1 MHGIVSGWLK
11 LTIPHSSVFSSAMV
25 KSVCFGTACLSELP
39 CVPMQRRCSSKMLLH
54 GAFCSLAWQIA
65 CTNPITYWRWVVFN
79 ADDASGCGGFW
90 GEKPWYREMPPTCW
104 PGWWSMSTLL
114 ESLLAPSRSAVICTG
129 YQADGNRERWPVGT
143 VSCIIKIA
151 STQKQVFE
159 PSRVER

>member
-90 GEKPWYREMPPTCW
+90 GEKPCYREMPPTCW
-104 PGWWSMSTLL
+104 PGWWSMRTLL
-114 ESLLAPSRSAVICTG
+114 ESLLALSCSAVICTG